1 MEKLLSIII
10 PVYNKEKFLKNC
22 VNSIININFDKEKVE
37 AIFVDDCSTDLSVD
51 ILKEF
56 QKQHSVIKLIQLS
69 KNSGS
74 PSLPR
79 NVGISQAKGKF
90 LTLLDADDWLDK
102 EGFPKL
108 LLQAEK
114 NDADIAFG
122 LLVKHTEHAIKKGA
136 RFTSFEEK
144 NRLIPY
150 EIDKIFRSVGP
161 PAKIFKKSIVDNH
174 QIEFKHM
181 KYGED
186 KLFFI
191 ELISK
196 CKTASMN
203 TIPVYHIN
211 RYKFNQSLVG
221 ETSIFEKT
229 EYNLKVLEA
238 VLRLDI
244 PKQAAYNAVN
254 RIIELDFLIR
264 LFKRKRFIIS
274 EEKNKYY
281 ELFFRLVELM
291 KINEL
296 NIEEFIQCDKLALL
310 YQLISNQEE
319 EQLLDYLLIL
329 TNEGAANKY
338 IEDNK
343 VYYTMPPS
351 ISYDKQICEPFFA
364 VYDGTKRI
372 DGEMYETVRI
382 YCDSQRLV
390 NKVLVV
396 ELGNDLNEKEV
407 PNIIKDNIV
416 YIKLND
422 LDKIDYDYNIVI
434 IYDRYNPVI
443 VNATYPSA
451 NPLHQLNRQKFK
463 IEFIQEKNHKNIN
476 LDLYINKAPV
486 SVVTTSKIKVYDDR
500 DFKHFVGREIEK
512 GQLLKIKDVTYSK
525 KGTPRLI
532 LNTNQF
538 ITANKKFIQKI
549 ELDQLVNYITDI
561 PRRVKILK
569 KCNLYETKNF
579 KKDPISVLN
588 KNDLVEVHSIEFTK
602 NLIPRLK
609 TPEGLYLTANKEF
622 VNQVIE

>member
-1 MEKLLSIII
+1 MEKLISIII

-22 VNSIININFDKEKVE
+22 VDSIINIKIDKEKVE

-51 ILKEF
+51 ILKEY
-56 QKQHSVIKLIQLS
+56 QKQHSFIKLIQLS

-79 NVGISQAKGKF
+79 NVGISRANGKYI
-90 LTLLDADDWLDK
+90 TLLDADDWLDR

-114 NDADIAFG
+114 NDSDIAFG
-122 LLVKHTEHAIKKGA
+122 LLVKHTDHAIKKGA
-136 RFTSFEEK
+136 RFTSYEEK
-144 NRLIPY
+144 NGLIPY

-161 PAKIFKKSIVDNH
+161 PAKIFKKRIVDDH

-196 CKTASMN
+196 CQTASMN
-203 TIPVYHIN
+203 TFPVYHIN
-211 RYKFNQSLVG
+211 RYKSNQSLVG

-229 EYNLKVLEA
+229 EYNLKVLEE
-238 VLRLDI
+238 VLKLDI
-244 PKQAAYNAVN
+244 PKQASYYAVN

-274 EEKNKYY
+274 EEKKNYY
-281 ELFFRLVELM
+281 KLFFRLVKLM
-291 KINEL
+291 GKNGL
-296 NIEEFIQCDKLALL
+296 NIEDFIQCSKLFLL

-319 EQLLDYLLIL
+319 KQLLDYLRIL

-343 VYYTMPPS
+343 VYYIMPSS
-351 ISYDKQICEPFFA
+351 ISYDKQINEPFFA
-364 VYDGTKRI
+364 VYDGTKKL
-372 DGEMYETVRI
+372 DGELYETIRI
-382 YCDSQRLV
+382 YSDEQRLV
-390 NKVLVV
+390 SKVLVV
-396 ELGNDLNEKEV
+396 EIGNDLNEKEIPIV
-407 PNIIKDNIV
+407 LKDNIV
-416 YIKLND
+416 YIKLSD
-422 LDKIDYDYNIVI
+422 LDEIDFNYNIVI
-434 IYDRYNPVI
+434 IYDHYNPVI

-451 NPLHQLNRQKFK
+451 NSLHQLNRQNFK
-463 IEFIQEKNHKNIN
+463 IEFMQKHNDKKIN
-476 LDLYINKAPV
+476 LDHYLNKAPV
-486 SVVTTSKIKVYDDR
+486 SVVTTSKIKVYGDR
-500 DFKHFVGREIEK
+500 DFKQFIGQEIEK

-525 KGTPRLI
+525 NGTPRLI
-532 LNTNQF
+532 LDTNQF
-538 ITANKKFIQKI
+538 ITANKKFIQEI
-549 ELDQLVNYITDI
+549 GLDELVNYIVEI
-561 PRRVKILK
+561 PEKVQILK
-569 KCNLYETKNF
+569 KCKLYKTKNF
-579 KKDPISVLN
+579 KKDPVAIL
-588 KNDLVEVHSIEFTK
+588 KKGDLIEVHSIEFTK

-622 VNQVIE
+622 VNQVTD